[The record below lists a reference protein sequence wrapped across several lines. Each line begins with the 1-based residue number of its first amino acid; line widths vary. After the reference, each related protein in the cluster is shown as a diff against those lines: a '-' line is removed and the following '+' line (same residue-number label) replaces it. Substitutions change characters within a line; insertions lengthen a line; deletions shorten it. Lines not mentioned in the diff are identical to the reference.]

1 MSVGETHHP
10 WFAVRVRSH
19 CEKSVASMAQDRG
32 FETFFPV
39 YRTQRRW
46 SDRQKSIELPLLP
59 GYVFCRTQ
67 FRNRLPLLTIPGVL
81 HLVSRG
87 NGPVPMDDAE
97 LASLKAAAQ
106 YGQGAQPAPF
116 LEIGQ
121 RVRVERGPLAGCEGI
136 LVEFRDRQRLVL
148 ASSLLHRAIAVE
160 IDGAWVK
167 PTAAESHDHDNADSR
182 SAIEAAPEGRTGAY

>member
-1 MSVGETHHP
+1 
-10 WFAVRVRSH
+10 
-19 CEKSVASMAQDRG
+19 MAQDRG

-39 YRTQRRW
+39 YRTWRRW

-59 GYVFCRTQ
+59 GYVFCRAQ
-67 FRNRLPLLTIPGVL
+67 FRDRLPLLTIPGVI
-81 HLVSRG
+81 HLVSLG
-87 NGPVPMDDAE
+87 NVPVPMDDAE

-106 YGQGAQPAPF
+106 YGRGAQPVPF

-148 ASSLLHRAIAVE
+148 SSSLLHRAMAVE
-160 IDGAWVK
+160 INRAWVK
-167 PTAAESHDHDNADSR
+167 PIAAESYNQDNADSR
-182 SAIEAAPEGRTGAY
+182 SAIEAAPEGSIGAY